1 MCASCALMGSAW
13 VETSAMVVT
22 FSVLTLTLAKAYGL
36 YILVTGLSGL
46 AAPLRWKAVIDDYQR
61 SPALTY
67 LTAVIVLGVGLTLV
81 SIHSL
86 WTDPVAIIV
95 SLVGW
100 MALVE
105 GVALAAFPDGLMKFG
120 AATVATPGR
129 TRAWAIFA
137 VILGAALLVAGLI
150 GRADVS
156 A

>member
-1 MCASCALMGSAW
+1 MHGKD
-13 VETSAMVVT
+13 AMVIT

-46 AAPLRWKAVIDDYQR
+46 AMPLRWKAVIEDYQR

-67 LTAVIVLGVGLTLV
+67 LTAVIVLGLGLTLV
-81 SIHSL
+81 SVHSL
-86 WTDPVAIIV
+86 WTDPLAVVV

-100 MALVE
+100 IVLVE
-105 GVALAAFPDGLMKFG
+105 GLALAAFPDGLMKFG
-120 AATVATPGR
+120 AATVATSGR
-129 TRAWAIFA
+129 TRAWAIVA
-137 VILGAALLVAGLI
+137 VIAGAALLIAGLI